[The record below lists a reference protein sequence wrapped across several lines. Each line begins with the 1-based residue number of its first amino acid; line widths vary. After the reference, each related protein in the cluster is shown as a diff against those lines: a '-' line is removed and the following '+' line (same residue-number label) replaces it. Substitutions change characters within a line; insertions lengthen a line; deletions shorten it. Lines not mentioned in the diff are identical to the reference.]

1 MTRDEIKAVGRA
13 VRDVFFPPSCL
24 HCGDLVEDA
33 RLRHICAACEPL
45 ITRVEAP
52 ACPCCGHPFF
62 GEASG
67 ERLCEHCEGLHPQF
81 GEGRTAVLFKGPA
94 RALVHTLKYRKG
106 LFVLE
111 DMAALMAGNPRTS
124 EFLRAAVLVPVPLHP
139 RKERERG
146 FNQVLELANAVVRAV
161 GGETRC
167 EDLLVR
173 VADTQTQTNLDR
185 EQRRA
190 NLKNAFA
197 LAPGCIINPK
207 LRYVLIDDV
216 FTTGSTL
223 NVCAAVLRGGGALSV
238 DVCTFGHG

>member
-1 MTRDEIKAVGRA
+1 MTGKVGRA
-13 VRDVFFPPSCL
+13 LRDVFFPPSCL
-24 HCGDLVEDA
+24 HCGDVVEDS
-33 RLRHICAACEPL
+33 RLRHVCAACEPL
-45 ITRVEAP
+45 IVRVEAP

-67 ERLCEHCEGLHPQF
+67 ERLCEHCEGLRPEF
-81 GEGRTAVLFKGPA
+81 GEGRTTVLFKGPA
-94 RALVHTLKYRKG
+94 RALVHTLKYRNG
-106 LFVLE
+106 LHVLE
-111 DMAALMAGNPRTS
+111 DMATLVAESPRAA
-124 EFLRAAVLVPVPLHP
+124 EFVRDAVLVPVPLHA

-146 FNQVLELANAVVRAV
+146 FNQTRELAREIAKRC
-161 GGETRC
+161 GGVTRC
-167 EDLLVR
+167 EELLVR
-173 VADTQTQTNLDR
+173 VLDTQTQTNLDR

-197 LAPGCIINPK
+197 LAPGCIINPE

-223 NVCAAVLRGGGALSV
+223 NACAAVLRGGGALNV